1 MENELDLQMFLGKGC
16 HNGGKCLLIFPVSD
30 QLEQFGGF
38 LRESQKVLGPR
49 KFSVVVSYT
58 FQEYVHWM
66 MFWKVFS
73 LVSMCEMVTDTMLSS
88 WLPAYYGLKTLFL
101 VWLVSPTTR
110 GSITIYTKIVHPVM
124 LRNEREIDRVLESL
138 KEQSYRLFH
147 R

>member
-1 MENELDLQMFLGKGC
+1 ML
-16 HNGGKCLLIFPVSD
+16 S
-30 QLEQFGGF
+30 
-38 LRESQKVLGPR
+38 PR

-66 MFWKVFS
+66 MFWIVFS

-138 KEQSYRLFH
+138 KEQSYTLFH